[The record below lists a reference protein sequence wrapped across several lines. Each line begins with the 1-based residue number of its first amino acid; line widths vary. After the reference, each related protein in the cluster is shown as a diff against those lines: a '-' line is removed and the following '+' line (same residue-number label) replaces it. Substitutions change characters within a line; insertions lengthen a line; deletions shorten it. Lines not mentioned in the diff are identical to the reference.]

1 MPTDMTAAQFVEKLE
16 SYRSP
21 EELQKIQ
28 RYFKTGEGQYG
39 EGDVFMGVR
48 MGQVFTLA
56 KEFIDMPPSEIE
68 KLLESPIHE
77 VRAGG
82 LSIMGKQAT
91 RKKTPDSRR
100 KELFDL
106 YIRRHD
112 RVNNW
117 DLVDLGA
124 LYVVGVYLF
133 DKPRD
138 ILYQLAQSDNL
149 WERRT
154 SIIGTAHF
162 IKQGDV
168 EDTFKIAEILLQD
181 DQDLVHK
188 ASGWMLRAAGG
199 ADRQRLLDFLDQYAA
214 TMPRTLLRYAIEQ
227 LDKDQRNQ
235 YMNMKKDQRGAT

>member
-1 MPTDMTAAQFVEKLE
+1 MPTDMTAAQFVQKLE
-16 SYRSP
+16 IYRSP
-21 EELQKIQ
+21 EELQKVQ
-28 RYFKTGEGQYG
+28 RYFKMGEGQYG

-149 WERRT
+149 WERRS
-154 SIIGTAHF
+154 SIIGTGHF

-168 EDTFKIAEILLQD
+168 DDTFKIAEILLQD

-188 ASGWMLRAAGG
+188 ATGWMLRAAGG
-199 ADRQRLLDFLDQYAA
+199 ADRQRLLDFLNQHAT
-214 TMPRTLLRYAIEQ
+214 TMPRTLLRYAIEH
-227 LDKDQRNQ
+227 LDKDQRDH
-235 YMNMKKDQRGAT
+235 YLSMKKDQRGST